1 MINNVTINL
10 KEKTVVIVNNLSK
23 MKYKF
28 IKYDHHNHKPTA
40 IYIIYGVTENGQN
53 IKITLPKNITNLFI
67 IE

>member
-1 MINNVTINL
+1 
-10 KEKTVVIVNNLSK
+10 

-40 IYIIYGVTENGQN
+40 IYIIYGLTENGQN